1 MSSLTGYQL
10 YDIDAQPAGLTGAGR
25 LPSFHW
31 TSLKENIAAINSHYV
46 LPKRQ
51 QEHHILWMNKG
62 TGSLLLDDLRLTLH
76 THTAFHILP
85 NQVMQLSLAPATAG
99 YLLRFTPGFLEPAP
113 NKINLLYYHHQL
125 SRTIISFTHKT
136 ATELN
141 QVIAA
146 MEQPFLQPA
155 GLGMDILREYLDIVL
170 LYLSQEGTTYRKQFD
185 TTPRAGIVNRFFELL
200 QENFSAKKQV
210 TEYAREMAISANYLN
225 NIIKKNSGYSAS
237 YHIQQQIIQEA
248 RRQAIYTTRN
258 MKEIAYHLGFDEY
271 THFSKFFKKMEGIS
285 FTEYRKALAA
295 QQPTLPSCYT

>member
-1 MSSLTGYQL
+1 MSLFTGCQL
-10 YDIDAQPAGLTGAGR
+10 YDIDAQPAGLIAAGR

-31 TSLKENIAAINSHYV
+31 SSLKENIASINSDYA

-51 QEHHILWMNKG
+51 KEHHILWMNKG
-62 TGSLLLDDLRLTLH
+62 TGSLLLDDLHLTVH
-76 THTAFHILP
+76 AHIAFHILP

-113 NKINLLYYHHQL
+113 NKINPLYHHHLL
-125 SRTIISFTHKT
+125 SRTIISFTPKT

-141 QVIAA
+141 QVILA

-155 GLGMDILREYLDIVL
+155 GLGTDILREYLDIVL
-170 LYLSQEGTTYRKQFD
+170 LYLSQEGTTHRKQFD
-185 TTPRAGIVNRFFELL
+185 TSTRAGIINRFFELL

-210 TEYAREMAISANYLN
+210 IEYAKEMAISANYLN
-225 NIIKKNSGYSAS
+225 NIIKKSSGYSAS
-237 YHIQQQIIQEA
+237 YYIQQQIMREA
-248 RRQAIYTTRN
+248 RRQVIYTTRN

-285 FTEYRKALAA
+285 FTDYRKALAA
-295 QQPTLPSCYT
+295 QQPPLPSCDT